1 MGRLLAEVSLTDL
14 LIATPAA
21 CPAGA
26 VTAGRRRRV
35 GAQTGAAHRRRVTS
49 MVDPR
54 RDDLLSVLSGL
65 ADRRRMALVHITH
78 YNVEA
83 ETRTA

>member
-1 MGRLLAEVSLTDL
+1 
-14 LIATPAA
+14 
-21 CPAGA
+21 
-26 VTAGRRRRV
+26 
-35 GAQTGAAHRRRVTS
+35 